1 MVLKRARENIFEEY
15 IKGNKEKLYKISYVY
30 LKNKDDAMDVIHESI
45 VKAYRKLDNIKDLNN
60 IDKWFIR
67 LLINTSIDYIRKNSK
82 TILMEDKDMEV
93 LINKSKEQKDGFNL
107 LIENLNEELRL
118 IIILKYF
125 HGYKISE
132 ISEIL
137 NLKES
142 QVKNKIHKALNLLR
156 KEIEEEELWEI
167 YLKKRK

>member
-1 MVLKRARENIFEEY
+1 MIGGDGVFKRPREKIFEAY
-15 IKGNKEKLYKISYVY
+15 IGDNKEKLFKIAYVY

-45 VKAYRKLDNIKDLNN
+45 VKAYNKLGNIKDLDN
-60 IDKWFIR
+60 IDSWFIR
-67 LLINTSIDYIRKNSK
+67 LMINTAIDYIRKNSR
-82 TILMEDKDMEV
+82 TVLVEDKDMEV
-93 LINKSKEQKDGFNL
+93 LINKSKVQGDGFNL

-125 HGYKISE
+125 HGYKIRE

-142 QVKNKIHKALNLLR
+142 QVKNKIHKALKLLR
-156 KEIEEEELWEI
+156 KEFQEE
-167 YLKKRK
+167 

>member
-1 MVLKRARENIFEEY
+1 MVLKRAREKIFEEY
-15 IKGNKEKLYKISYVY
+15 INGNKEKLYKISYVY

-82 TILMEDKDMEV
+82 MILMEDKDMEV
-93 LINKSKEQKDGFNL
+93 LINKSKEQGDGFNL

-156 KEIEEEELWEI
+156 KEIEEE
-167 YLKKRK
+167 

>member
-1 MVLKRARENIFEEY
+1 MVLKRAREKIFEEY

-45 VKAYRKLDNIKDLNN
+45 VKAYKKLDNIKDLNN

-82 TILMEDKDMEV
+82 MILMEDKDMEV
-93 LINKSKEQKDGFNL
+93 LINNSKEQGDGFNL

-156 KEIEEEELWEI
+156 KEIEEE
-167 YLKKRK
+167 

>member
-1 MVLKRARENIFEEY
+1 MVLKRVREKIFEEY
-15 IKGNKEKLYKISYVY
+15 INGNKEKLYKISYVY

-82 TILMEDKDMEV
+82 MILIEDKDMEV
-93 LINKSKEQKDGFNL
+93 LINNSKEQEDGFNL

-156 KEIEEEELWEI
+156 KEIEEE
-167 YLKKRK
+167 

>member
-1 MVLKRARENIFEEY
+1 MVFKRGREKGIEEY
-15 IKGNKEKLYKISYVY
+15 LNKNKEKLFKIAYMY
-30 LKNKDDAMDVIHESI
+30 LKNKDDALDVIHESI
-45 VKAYRKLDNIKDLNN
+45 LKAYKNIEGLRKLEN

-67 LLINTSIDYIRKNSK
+67 ILINTSIDYIRKSSR
-82 TILMEDKDMEV
+82 TLLVEDKDMEV
-93 LINKSKEQKDGFNL
+93 LINKSKNEEDGFNL

-118 IIILKYF
+118 IIVLKYF
-125 HGYKISE
+125 HGYKIRE

-156 KEIEEEELWEI
+156 KEIEEEELWRI
-167 YLKKRK
+167 YLKKKK

>member
-1 MVLKRARENIFEEY
+1 VLKRVREKIFEEY
-15 IKGNKEKLYKISYVY
+15 IKGNKEKLYKISYIY

-82 TILMEDKDMEV
+82 MILMEDKDMEV
-93 LINKSKEQKDGFNL
+93 LINKSKEQEDGFNL

-137 NLKES
+137 TLKES

-156 KEIEEEELWEI
+156 KEIEEE
-167 YLKKRK
+167 

>member
-1 MVLKRARENIFEEY
+1 MVLKRASEKIFEEY
-15 IKGNKEKLYKISYVY
+15 IKGNKEKLYKISYIY

-45 VKAYRKLDNIKDLNN
+45 VKAYKKLDNIKDLNN

-82 TILMEDKDMEV
+82 MILMEDKDMEV
-93 LINKSKEQKDGFNL
+93 LINKSKEQEDGFNL

-156 KEIEEEELWEI
+156 KEIEEE
-167 YLKKRK
+167 

>member
-1 MVLKRARENIFEEY
+1 MLKRAREKIFEEY
-15 IKGNKEKLYKISYVY
+15 IKGNKEKLYKISYIY

-45 VKAYRKLDNIKDLNN
+45 VKAYRKLDSIKDLNN

-82 TILMEDKDMEV
+82 MILMEDKDMEV
-93 LINKSKEQKDGFNL
+93 LINKSKEQEDGFNL

-156 KEIEEEELWEI
+156 KEIEEE
-167 YLKKRK
+167 

>member
-1 MVLKRARENIFEEY
+1 MLKRVREKIFEEY
-15 IKGNKEKLYKISYVY
+15 IKGNKEKLYKISYIY

-45 VKAYRKLDNIKDLNN
+45 VKAYRKLDNIKDLSN

-67 LLINTSIDYIRKNSK
+67 LLINTLIDYIRKNSK
-82 TILMEDKDMEV
+82 MILMEDKDMEV
-93 LINKSKEQKDGFNL
+93 LINKSKEQEDGFSL

-137 NLKES
+137 TLKES

-156 KEIEEEELWEI
+156 KEIEEE
-167 YLKKRK
+167 

>member
-1 MVLKRARENIFEEY
+1 MVLKRAREKIFEEY

-82 TILMEDKDMEV
+82 MILMEDKDMEV
-93 LINKSKEQKDGFNL
+93 LINKSKEQEDGFSL

-156 KEIEEEELWEI
+156 KEIEEE
-167 YLKKRK
+167 

>member
-1 MVLKRARENIFEEY
+1 MFIRGREKYLEEY
-15 IKGNKEKLYKISYVY
+15 LNRNKEKLFKIAYVY
-30 LKNKDDAMDVIHESI
+30 LKNKEDAIDVIHESI
-45 VKAYRKLDNIKDLNN
+45 LKSYKNIESIRDLES

-67 LLINTSIDYIRKNSK
+67 ILVNTSIDYIRKNSK
-82 TILMEDKDMEV
+82 VIVMEDKDIEL
-93 LINKSKEQKDGFNL
+93 LINKSKEDEDGFNL
-107 LIENLNEELRL
+107 LIESLNDELRL

-125 HGYKISE
+125 HGYKIRE

-156 KEIEEEELWEI
+156 KEIEEEEL
-167 YLKKRK
+167 

>member
-1 MVLKRARENIFEEY
+1 MVLKRAREKIFEEY

-82 TILMEDKDMEV
+82 MILIEDKDMEV
-93 LINKSKEQKDGFNL
+93 LINNSKEQEDGFNL

-156 KEIEEEELWEI
+156 KEIEEE
-167 YLKKRK
+167 

>member
-1 MVLKRARENIFEEY
+1 MVLKRAREKIFEEY

-45 VKAYRKLDNIKDLNN
+45 VKAYKKLDNIKDLNN

-82 TILMEDKDMEV
+82 MILMEDKYMEV
-93 LINKSKEQKDGFNL
+93 LINKSKEQGDGFNL

-156 KEIEEEELWEI
+156 KEIEEE
-167 YLKKRK
+167 

>member
-1 MVLKRARENIFEEY
+1 MLKRAREKIFEEY

-45 VKAYRKLDNIKDLNN
+45 VKAYKKLDNIKDLNN

-82 TILMEDKDMEV
+82 MILMEDKDMEV
-93 LINKSKEQKDGFNL
+93 LINNSKEQGDGFNL

-156 KEIEEEELWEI
+156 KEIEEE
-167 YLKKRK
+167 

>member
-1 MVLKRARENIFEEY
+1 MVLKRSREKIFEEY

-45 VKAYRKLDNIKDLNN
+45 VKAYKKLDNIKDLNN

-82 TILMEDKDMEV
+82 MILMEDKDMEV
-93 LINKSKEQKDGFNL
+93 LINKSKEQGDGFNL

-156 KEIEEEELWEI
+156 KEIEEE
-167 YLKKRK
+167 

>member
-1 MVLKRARENIFEEY
+1 LIGGERVFIRGRERYLEEY
-15 IKGNKEKLYKISYVY
+15 LNRNKEKLFKIAYVY
-30 LKNKDDAMDVIHESI
+30 LKNKEDAMDVIHESI
-45 VKAYRKLDNIKDLNN
+45 LKSYKNIDSIRDLKS

-67 LLINTSIDYIRKNSK
+67 ILVNTSIDYIRNNSK
-82 TILMEDKDMEV
+82 VIVMEDKDIEL
-93 LINKSKEQKDGFNL
+93 LINKSKEDEDGFNL
-107 LIENLNEELRL
+107 LIESLNDELRL

-125 HGYKISE
+125 HGYKIRE

-156 KEIEEEELWEI
+156 KEIEEEEL
-167 YLKKRK
+167 

>member
-1 MVLKRARENIFEEY
+1 MLKRVREKIFEEY
-15 IKGNKEKLYKISYVY
+15 IKGNKEKLYKISYIY

-45 VKAYRKLDNIKDLNN
+45 VKAYRKLDNIKDLSN

-82 TILMEDKDMEV
+82 MILMEDKDMEV
-93 LINKSKEQKDGFNL
+93 LINKSKEQEDGFSL

-137 NLKES
+137 TLKES

-156 KEIEEEELWEI
+156 KEIEEE
-167 YLKKRK
+167 

>member
-1 MVLKRARENIFEEY
+1 MLKRVREKIFEEY
-15 IKGNKEKLYKISYVY
+15 IKVNKEKLYKISYIY

-45 VKAYRKLDNIKDLNN
+45 VKAYRKLDNIKDLSN

-67 LLINTSIDYIRKNSK
+67 LLINTLIDYIRKNSK
-82 TILMEDKDMEV
+82 MILMEDKDMEV
-93 LINKSKEQKDGFNL
+93 LINKSKEQEDGFSL

-137 NLKES
+137 TLKES

-156 KEIEEEELWEI
+156 KEIEEE
-167 YLKKRK
+167 

>member
-1 MVLKRARENIFEEY
+1 MVLKRVREKIFEEY

-82 TILMEDKDMEV
+82 MILIEDKDMEV
-93 LINKSKEQKDGFNL
+93 LINNSKEQEDGFNL

-156 KEIEEEELWEI
+156 KEIEEE
-167 YLKKRK
+167 

>member
-1 MVLKRARENIFEEY
+1 MFKRGREKIFEEY
-15 IKGNKEKLYKISYVY
+15 IKDNKEKLFKIAYLY

-45 VKAYRKLDNIKDLNN
+45 VKAYGKLSNIKNLDNL
-60 IDKWFIR
+60 DKWFIR
-67 LLINTSIDYIRKNSK
+67 VLINTSIDYIRKNSK
-82 TILMEDKDMEV
+82 TILMEDNDMEV
-93 LINKSKEQKDGFNL
+93 LVNRSKEEGDGFSL
-107 LIENLNEELRL
+107 LIENLDEELRL

-125 HGYKISE
+125 HGYKIRE

-156 KEIEEEELWEI
+156 KEIKEDES
-167 YLKKRK
+167 

>member
-1 MVLKRARENIFEEY
+1 MFKRPREKIFEAY
-15 IKGNKEKLYKISYVY
+15 IGDNKEKLFKIAYVY

-45 VKAYRKLDNIKDLNN
+45 VKAYNKLGNIKDLDN
-60 IDKWFIR
+60 IDSWFIR
-67 LLINTSIDYIRKNSK
+67 LMINTAIDYIRKNSR
-82 TILMEDKDMEV
+82 TVLLEDKDMEV
-93 LINKSKEQKDGFNL
+93 LINKSKVQGDGFNL

-125 HGYKISE
+125 HGYKIRE

-142 QVKNKIHKALNLLR
+142 QVKNKIHKALKLLR
-156 KEIEEEELWEI
+156 KEFQEE
-167 YLKKRK
+167 

>member
-1 MVLKRARENIFEEY
+1 MPKRVREKIFEEY

-45 VKAYRKLDNIKDLNN
+45 VKAYKKLDNIKDLNN

-82 TILMEDKDMEV
+82 MILMEDKDMEV
-93 LINKSKEQKDGFNL
+93 LINNSKEQGDGFNL

-156 KEIEEEELWEI
+156 KEIEEE
-167 YLKKRK
+167 

>member
-1 MVLKRARENIFEEY
+1 MVLKRVREKIFEEY

-67 LLINTSIDYIRKNSK
+67 LLINTSIDYIRRNSK
-82 TILMEDKDMEV
+82 MILMEDKDMEV
-93 LINKSKEQKDGFNL
+93 LINNSKEQEDGFNL

-156 KEIEEEELWEI
+156 KEIEEE
-167 YLKKRK
+167 

>member
-1 MVLKRARENIFEEY
+1 MFKRPREKIFEAY
-15 IKGNKEKLYKISYVY
+15 IGDNKEKLFKIAYVY

-45 VKAYRKLDNIKDLNN
+45 VKAYNKLGNIKDLDN
-60 IDKWFIR
+60 IDSWFIR
-67 LLINTSIDYIRKNSK
+67 LMINTAIDYIRKNSR
-82 TILMEDKDMEV
+82 TVLLEDKDMEV
-93 LINKSKEQKDGFNL
+93 LINKSKVQGDGFNL

-125 HGYKISE
+125 HSYKIRE

-142 QVKNKIHKALNLLR
+142 QVKNKIHKALKLLR
-156 KEIEEEELWEI
+156 KEFQEE
-167 YLKKRK
+167 

>member
-1 MVLKRARENIFEEY
+1 MLKRAREKIFEEY
-15 IKGNKEKLYKISYVY
+15 IKGNKEKLYKISYIY
-30 LKNKDDAMDVIHESI
+30 LRNKDDAMDVIHDSI
-45 VKAYRKLDNIKDLNN
+45 VKAYGKLDNIKDLNN
-60 IDKWFIR
+60 IDKWFIK

-82 TILMEDKDMEV
+82 MILMEDKDMEV
-93 LINKSKEQKDGFNL
+93 LINKSKEQGDGFNL

-132 ISEIL
+132 ISEML
-137 NLKES
+137 DLKES

-156 KEIEEEELWEI
+156 KEIEEE
-167 YLKKRK
+167 

>member
-1 MVLKRARENIFEEY
+1 MLKRVREKIFEEY
-15 IKGNKEKLYKISYVY
+15 IKGNKEKLYKISYIY

-45 VKAYRKLDNIKDLNN
+45 VKAYRKLDNIKDLSN

-82 TILMEDKDMEV
+82 MILMEDKDMEV
-93 LINKSKEQKDGFNL
+93 LINKSKEQEDGFNL

-137 NLKES
+137 TLKES

-156 KEIEEEELWEI
+156 KEIEEE
-167 YLKKRK
+167 

>member
-1 MVLKRARENIFEEY
+1 MFKRYREKIFEEY
-15 IKGNKEKLYKISYVY
+15 IDINKEKLFKISYVY

-45 VKAYRKLDNIKDLNN
+45 VKAYNKLGNVKDLDNIDN
-60 IDKWFIR
+60 WFIR
-67 LLINTSIDYIRKNSK
+67 LMINTAIDYIRKNSR
-82 TILMEDKDMEV
+82 TVLVEDKDMEV
-93 LINKSKEQKDGFNL
+93 LINKSKVQGDGFNL
-107 LIENLNEELRL
+107 LIENLNEELRV

-125 HGYKISE
+125 HGYKIRE

-156 KEIEEEELWEI
+156 KEIEEE
-167 YLKKRK
+167 

>member
-1 MVLKRARENIFEEY
+1 
-15 IKGNKEKLYKISYVY
+15 
-30 LKNKDDAMDVIHESI
+30 MDVIHESI
-45 VKAYRKLDNIKDLNN
+45 VKAYRKLDNIKDLSN

-82 TILMEDKDMEV
+82 MILMEDKDMEV
-93 LINKSKEQKDGFNL
+93 LINKSKEQEDGFSL

-137 NLKES
+137 TLKES

-156 KEIEEEELWEI
+156 KEIEEE
-167 YLKKRK
+167 

>member
-1 MVLKRARENIFEEY
+1 MPKRVREKIFEEY
-15 IKGNKEKLYKISYVY
+15 IKGNKEKLYKISYIY

-82 TILMEDKDMEV
+82 MILMEDKDMEV
-93 LINKSKEQKDGFNL
+93 LINKSKEQEDGFSL

-156 KEIEEEELWEI
+156 KEIEEE
-167 YLKKRK
+167 

>member
-1 MVLKRARENIFEEY
+1 MVLKRTREKIFEEY

-45 VKAYRKLDNIKDLNN
+45 VKAYRKLDNIKDLNS

-82 TILMEDKDMEV
+82 MILMEDKDMEA
-93 LINKSKEQKDGFNL
+93 LINNSKEQGDGFNL

-125 HGYKISE
+125 NGYKINE

-137 NLKES
+137 NIKES

-156 KEIEEEELWEI
+156 KEIEEE
-167 YLKKRK
+167 

>member
-1 MVLKRARENIFEEY
+1 MVLKRVREKIFEEY
-15 IKGNKEKLYKISYVY
+15 INGNKEKLYKISYVY

-82 TILMEDKDMEV
+82 MILMEDKDMEV
-93 LINKSKEQKDGFNL
+93 LINNSKEQEDGFNL

-156 KEIEEEELWEI
+156 KEIEEE
-167 YLKKRK
+167 